1 MDSPVIQEFDM
12 VLRVGGGYEKTLII
26 RSKQILDGYGDITD
40 EIRGHRLPNSLLVHI
55 AESL

>member
-1 MDSPVIQEFDM
+1 M